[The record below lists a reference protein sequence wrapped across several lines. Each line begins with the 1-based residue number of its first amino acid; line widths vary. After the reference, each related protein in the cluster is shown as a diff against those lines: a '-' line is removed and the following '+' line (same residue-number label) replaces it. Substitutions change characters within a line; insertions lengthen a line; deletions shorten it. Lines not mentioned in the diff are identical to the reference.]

1 MISMLPQIQTSE
13 LRARARVR
21 SRARVFTGKL
31 WTALLVASAIM
42 LFINYSA
49 SAGEKITY
57 RLKWLIN
64 MSTVGDVMAQSQGFF
79 KAQGLDVTLKPGG
92 PERDAIRELE
102 LGYADFGVASA
113 DQVIQAIAKGSPV
126 VVIAQLFQVNPLEW
140 IYFKDDV
147 HINSA
152 QDLRNKTIG
161 VTFGKNDEII
171 MRTLLAKAGI
181 PETQVRLY
189 SVRMDYTPFYR
200 KQVKL
205 WPVYANTQAIEI
217 GRKIEAAGE
226 SISCLKPADYGVRF
240 VANSVVTSE
249 RLMAGRPKLVER
261 FLHALLKG
269 WGVAIDPAQADSAV
283 AAVGQY
289 DRDTSRDLLRAQLKA
304 TRSLVEPRAGTPIGH
319 IDVPAWK
326 QTEQIMLTFHQIDRP
341 VDIVRYLAELSDSSI
356 HRNR

>member
-1 MISMLPQIQTSE
+1 MY
-13 LRARARVR
+13 RVCK
-21 SRARVFTGKL
+21 AACAVWCMAIVATLCFTDVG
-31 WTALLVASAIM
+31 SA
-42 LFINYSA
+42 A
-49 SAGEKITY
+49 EKVTY

-64 MSTVGDVMAQSQGFF
+64 MSTVGDVVAQSQGFF
-79 KAQGLDVTLKPGG
+79 KSQGLDVTLKPGG

-113 DQVIQAIAKGSPV
+113 DQVIQALAKGSPV
-126 VVIAQLFQVNPLEW
+126 VVIAQLFQVNPLQW

-147 HINSA
+147 RIHSA
-152 QDLRNKTIG
+152 EDLRNKTIG

-200 KQVKL
+200 KQVQL

-217 GRKIEAAGE
+217 GRKIEKAGE
-226 SISCLKPADYGVRF
+226 SIGFMKPADYGVRF

-249 RLMAGRPKLVER
+249 RLMAGRPELVNR
-261 FLHALLKG
+261 FLHALLEG
-269 WGVAIDPAQADSAV
+269 WTAAFEPARADSAV
-283 AAVGQY
+283 AAVEQY
-289 DRDTSRDLLRAQLKA
+289 DRDTSRDILRAQLKA
-304 TRSLVEPRAGTPIGH
+304 TRALVVPPTNGTPIGH

-326 QTEQIMLTFHQIDRP
+326 QTEQIMLTCHQIDRP
-341 VDIVRYLAELSDSSI
+341 VDIARHLVDLSDSSI
-356 HRNR
+356 R

>member
-1 MISMLPQIQTSE
+1 MMKIPEKSMYRICK
-13 LRARARVR
+13 AACMAMAAV
-21 SRARVFTGKL
+21 V
-31 WTALLVASAIM
+31 
-42 LFINYSA
+42 LF
-49 SAGEKITY
+49 SAGVGSAAEKITY

-64 MSTVGDVMAQSQGFF
+64 MSTVGDVMAKSEGFF
-79 KAQGLDVTLKPGG
+79 KAQGLSVTLKPGG

-113 DQVIQAIAKGSPV
+113 DQVIQALAKGSPV
-126 VVIAQLFQVNPLEW
+126 VVIAQLFQVNPLQW
-140 IYFKDDV
+140 IYFKDDI

-152 QDLRNKTIG
+152 QDLRNKTVG

-200 KQVKL
+200 KQVEL

-217 GRKIEAAGE
+217 GRKIENAGE
-226 SISCLKPADYGVRF
+226 PIGFLKPVDYGVRF

-249 RLMAGRPKLVER
+249 RLAAERPELVNR
-261 FLHALLKG
+261 FLRALLKG
-269 WGVAIDPAQADSAV
+269 WGAAIDPAKADSAL
-283 AAVGQY
+283 AAVRKY
-289 DRDTSRDLLRAQLKA
+289 DRDTSRDILQAQLKA
-304 TRSLVEPRAGTPIGH
+304 TRPLVQTAPGTPIGH

-326 QTEQIMLTFHQIDRP
+326 QTEQIMLTCHQIDKP
-341 VDIVRYLAELSDSSI
+341 VDVVKHLRKLI
-356 HRNR
+356 H